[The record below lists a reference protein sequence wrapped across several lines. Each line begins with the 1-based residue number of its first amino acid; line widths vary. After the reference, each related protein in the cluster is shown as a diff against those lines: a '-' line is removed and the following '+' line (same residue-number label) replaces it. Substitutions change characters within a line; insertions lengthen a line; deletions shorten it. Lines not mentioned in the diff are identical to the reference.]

1 MEKKDVRRQ
10 RGTLSPEQETM
21 LERLM
26 AKWGLDR
33 SATVARIISESAREA
48 QRAGKSPVSGCE
60 V

>member
-48 QRAGKSPVSGCE
+48 QRAAGLP
-60 V
+60 